1 VTRVQVILNVN
12 IPQEQP
18 AFDAWYE
25 RWRHRVGRL
34 KNTGCGCCVNI
45 YEFDASQKMVIELE
59 EALKSVG
66 TAPNRL
72 S

>member
-1 VTRVQVILNVN
+1 MTRVQVILNVSN
-12 IPQEQP
+12 PEEQP
-18 AFDAWYE
+18 TFDAWYE

-34 KNTGCGCCVNI
+34 QNTGCGCCVNI
-45 YEFDASQKMVIELE
+45 YEFDASQTMLTELE
-59 EALKSVG
+59 QALESVG